1 MLFTKKA
8 KKLAALKEPVGQVL
22 EMLPTAIVKGDSLE
36 KTLLRAALTHASP
49 QNIKRLAALLV
60 GGGVAVSLAGDWL
73 RKRSYRAAMAKE
85 MKKQLAPLNKKLDEL
100 EKQNEELKKQN
111 EQLKKKLK

>member
-1 MLFTKKA
+1 MLFKKRA
-8 KKLAALKEPVGQVL
+8 RKLAALKEPVGQVL

-36 KTLLRAALTHASP
+36 KTLLRAALTHANP

-73 RKRSYRAAMAKE
+73 RRRSYRAAV
-85 MKKQLAPLNKKLDEL
+85 LSF
-100 EKQNEELKKQN
+100 
-111 EQLKKKLK
+111 